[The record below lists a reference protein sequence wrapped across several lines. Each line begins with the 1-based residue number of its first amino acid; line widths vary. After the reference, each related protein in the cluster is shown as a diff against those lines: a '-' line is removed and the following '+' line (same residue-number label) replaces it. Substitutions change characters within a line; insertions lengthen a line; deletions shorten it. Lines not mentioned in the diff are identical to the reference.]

1 MKVISDLNQPT
12 LVDRSLDAVWHPC
25 TQMKHHESFPL
36 IAITKGK
43 GPWLYDEQGN
53 ALLDCISSWWTN
65 LFGHSNPQINQA
77 ITDQLEK
84 IEHVMLAG
92 FTHQPVVEL
101 SEKLS
106 ALTNGNLGHVFYA
119 SDGASAVEIALKMSH
134 HFWQVNDKPNKK
146 KFVCLENGYH
156 GETLGAL
163 AVTDVAIFREA
174 YSSILQEVYTVSSP
188 DARKAKPGES
198 ADDIAR
204 HAAAEL
210 EKLFKK
216 EHQHI
221 AAIIIEP
228 LVQCA
233 GQMAMHSPEYLR
245 LVRELCNSYDIHL
258 IADEIAV
265 GIRAVEGVSSGM
277 EADERLAA
285 LHPAEEVVEIRDRQ
299 RAGGAAEDDAVELV
313 ERFLRERLGEELGEG
328 LVPGGIGHLELLE
341 IGFVGLLLLLPIGV
355 TRAILPLR
363 LLRLPGPPR
372 RKSEVVDMKLPAL
385 PAEPFEHSFGGL
397 DRAMAEAV
405 GDGDDEEPGRLLR
418 RAVGIDG
425 VRRSEAGE
433 EQGDDRQQG
442 ENRAKAF
449 TVHRRHT
456 APRGQSLA
464 RGERLEWSARS
475 ARIPPRPPRWYHT
488 APTAAAG
495 LRRRSGRRSRRRARH
510 CGPDRSATISRCR
523 TAPERRGRAAF
534 PPQRPGALP
543 CASAPLSSPPSSPC
557 LWPPP

>member
-12 LVDRSLDAVWHPC
+12 LVDRSLNAVWHPC

-92 FTHQPVVEL
+92 FTHPPVVEL

-106 ALTNGNLGHVFYA
+106 ALTGGNLGHVFYA

-134 HFWQVNDKPNKK
+134 HFWQLNGKPNKK

-174 YSSILQEVYTVSSP
+174 YGSLLQDVYTVTSP
-188 DARKAKPGES
+188 DARKAKSGES
-198 ADDIAR
+198 AGDVAKY
-204 HAAAEL
+204 AAAQL
-210 EKLFKK
+210 EKLFEK

-233 GQMAMHSPEYLR
+233 GQMAMYSPEYLR
-245 LVRELCNSYDIHL
+245 LVRELCDRYEIHL

-265 GIRAVEGVSSGM
+265 GCGRSGKFFACEHAGIWPNFLTLSKGISGGYLPLSLCMTSNTIYRAFYSDKTQQGFLHSHSYTGNPL
-277 EADERLAA
+277 ACSAA
-285 LHPAEEVVEIRDRQ
+285 LACLKIFETENVLEKNI
-299 RAGGAAEDDAVELV
+299 
-313 ERFLRERLGEELGEG
+313 ERSQDLTNAFAWAKADSR
-328 LVPGGIGHLELLE
+328 I
-341 IGFVGLLLLLPIGV
+341 
-355 TRAILPLR
+355 
-363 LLRLPGPPR
+363 
-372 RKSEVVDMKLPAL
+372 
-385 PAEPFEHSFGGL
+385 EHW
-397 DRAMAEAV
+397 
-405 GDGDDEEPGRLLR
+405 
-418 RAVGIDG
+418 
-425 VRRSEAGE
+425 
-433 EQGDDRQQG
+433 RQQG
-442 ENRAKAF
+442 MILAFDLKKENIKNISSFPREMFAK
-449 TVHRRHT
+449 
-456 APRGQSLA
+456 G
-464 RGERLEWSARS
+464 LEEGILIRPISNT
-475 ARIPPRPPRWYHT
+475 IYVMPPY
-488 APTAAAG
+488 
-495 LRRRSGRRSRRRARH
+495 
-510 CGPDRSATISRCR
+510 I
-523 TAPERRGRAAF
+523 
-534 PPQRPGALP
+534 
-543 CASAPLSSPPSSPC
+543 LSSEETMQMGKAVERA
-557 LWPPP
+557 LEKALA

>member
-65 LFGHSNPQINQA
+65 LFGHCNPQINQA

-106 ALTNGNLGHVFYA
+106 ALTGGNLGHVFYA

-134 HFWQVNDKPNKK
+134 HFWQLNHKPNKK

-174 YSSILQEVYTVSSP
+174 YGSLLQDVFTVSSP

-198 ADDIAR
+198 ADDVAR
-204 HAAAEL
+204 HAVAEL
-210 EKLFKK
+210 EKLFKE

-245 LVRELCNSYDIHL
+245 LVRGLCNSYDIHL

-265 GIRAVEGVSSGM
+265 GCGRSGKFFACEHAGIWPDFLTLSKGISGGYLPLSLCMTTNTIYRAFYSDKTQQGFLHSHSYTGNPL
-277 EADERLAA
+277 ACAAA
-285 LHPAEEVVEIRDRQ
+285 LTCLNIFETENV
-299 RAGGAAEDDAVELV
+299 
-313 ERFLRERLGEELGEG
+313 
-328 LVPGGIGHLELLE
+328 LEKNKFRSQDLANAFAWAKADSR
-341 IGFVGLLLLLPIGV
+341 I
-355 TRAILPLR
+355 
-363 LLRLPGPPR
+363 
-372 RKSEVVDMKLPAL
+372 
-385 PAEPFEHSFGGL
+385 EHW
-397 DRAMAEAV
+397 
-405 GDGDDEEPGRLLR
+405 
-418 RAVGIDG
+418 
-425 VRRSEAGE
+425 
-433 EQGDDRQQG
+433 RQQG
-442 ENRAKAF
+442 MILAFDLKKESIQNISSFPREMFAKGLQEGVLIRPISNTIYVMPPYILSSEETMRMGKAVERALNRAL
-449 TVHRRHT
+449 T
-456 APRGQSLA
+456 
-464 RGERLEWSARS
+464 
-475 ARIPPRPPRWYHT
+475 
-488 APTAAAG
+488 
-495 LRRRSGRRSRRRARH
+495 
-510 CGPDRSATISRCR
+510 
-523 TAPERRGRAAF
+523 
-534 PPQRPGALP
+534 
-543 CASAPLSSPPSSPC
+543 
-557 LWPPP
+557 